1 MYNNNSLCP
10 SEWKLYIYIYAIRR
24 IINRSDKIGFSFFFN
39 SIFCQSKYF
48 SDIYYNN
55 RTLFIN
61 PYEHVCVLIIIRL
74 SILDL
79 FYNNFMHVCRLIKK
93 IYKTS
98 LYNHLNF
105 CKDKLFLAII
115 NPIYLGNLLNLTQQ
129 VGSKGYLSNSS
140 HV

>member
-24 IINRSDKIGFSFFFN
+24 IINRSDKIGFSFFFY

-105 CKDKLFLAII
+105 CKDKLFPAII